1 MNNFQSHKH
10 NTDLDQ
16 PYFNNKTRVR
26 GKQQVLD
33 KQAHRTVS
41 LHKHIQVRIRC
52 TSPDMTKTF
61 NARSDDTFLENLT
74 VSEERNKKV
83 RIPIS
88 LEAVVVIETSNPV
101 QSRGK
106 IHQRQKH
113 PLLH

>member
-52 TSPDMTKTF
+52 TSPDITKTF
-61 NARSDDTFLENLT
+61 NARSDDTFLEIPHSFRRMKKK
-74 VSEERNKKV
+74 SED
-83 RIPIS
+83 
-88 LEAVVVIETSNPV
+88 SNFL
-101 QSRGK
+101 RGSCSD
-106 IHQRQKH
+106 
-113 PLLH
+113 